1 MSTRANYFKIG
12 IFVIGTLLVLVVGIV
27 PLTNIY
33 KKDVLFFET
42 YIDESV
48 QGLNVGS
55 AVMQRGVQIGR
66 VKKITFLTHEY
77 EMEYGSEEFTEYSP
91 YVMIVMEVSRNA
103 FPPKL
108 DGQRI
113 DEDTIKRILHQWIIR
128 GLRLKLS
135 YQGITGMAYIDADY
149 VPEPGEEKLR
159 IPPWETKYFYIPS
172 AKSTLTAFTETVDSI
187 LQTINKVDFATLS
200 ESLTVTSES
209 ISKAIRD
216 AKVAETRETLT
227 SLITDL
233 QETNRLIV
241 NIMDETKAEDSK
253 ANIPRTIAQFDKTLK
268 QMDEFILRQRSD
280 VEEIVA
286 NMKRASANL
295 RELTESAKRYP
306 RGILFGAPPA
316 KSEVSE

>member
-12 IFVIGTLLVLVVGIV
+12 VFVIGTVLILVVGII
-27 PLTNIY
+27 PLTSVL
-33 KKDVLFFET
+33 KKDVLLFET
-42 YIDESV
+42 YINESV
-48 QGLNVGS
+48 QGLSVGS

-66 VKKITFLTHEY
+66 VKEITFLTHEY
-77 EMEYGSEEFTEYSP
+77 EMEYGSEEFKEYSP
-91 YVMIVMEVSRNA
+91 YVMVVMEVSRDA

-108 DGQRI
+108 DGQRV
-113 DEDTIKRILHQWIIR
+113 DEDTIKSIVHQWIVR

-135 YQGITGMAYIDADY
+135 YLGITGMAYIDADY
-149 VPEPGEEKLR
+149 VQEPGEEKLR

-200 ESLTVTSES
+200 ETLTGTSES
-209 ISKAIRD
+209 ISEAIEE

-227 SLITDL
+227 ALITDL

-241 NIMDETKAEDSK
+241 NIMDETKADDSG
-253 ANIPRTIAQFDKTLK
+253 ANIPRTIAQFNKTLK
-268 QMDEFILRQRSD
+268 QMDEFILRQQSD
-280 VEEIVA
+280 VGEIVA

-306 RGILFGAPPA
+306 RGILFGAPPP
-316 KSEVSE
+316 KSEVVE